1 MRFYG
6 QRVADDF
13 AARYAGL
20 LTGSYDCVDRIVLNA
35 YYPLGHSPGGFR
47 VWWRRLHDDSDDQ
60 LDNAHLMRLAGRF
73 ARRVRAFAAASGIP
87 VIECTRGERKH
98 LIAEEYLRTHSAGPG
113 VFLILVARAPATVWD
128 VRRPADGRV
137 IGAIAKKTSH
147 VNHYSFHIMD
157 PVWGHLTI
165 KMSGHPPF
173 AAQVILN
180 GHEYVAVAAQGEEIG
195 FVKEGNCFTG
205 IADPQRLA
213 RVADTLSQPAAI
225 GRLGQVC
232 DRWIYSACL
241 CFGLDLDEQERSGF
255 RYAYS
260 VYQVEYSRNLIFRDG
275 RQLDR
280 LFNTVADRARSRLDV
295 PAVRTL
301 FGARRRPGKYGTR
314 GLSPRLG
321 VVIETPAWDLTVF
334 KVHFG
339 LLTLKAYSKG
349 EHVLRFEAIALEK
362 FPEIVTRLAG
372 MAGRFCTA
380 LDCVHTAFIA
390 DGMLDELPRPAQ
402 LGKMRVGG
410 IDLNKPRIRAAL
422 QAVLALAAAP
432 AGFTVA
438 DLTAKVGAMTAQQD
452 YTARQAGYDLRK
464 LRGKG
469 LVARLGRTRRYHVP
483 PLAARTITALLA
495 LRDQVIAPILTGIRS
510 PQRRGRQPASWTA
523 VDRDYENLRIGMQSL
538 FQHLGI
544 HAAIPAA

>member
-1 MRFYG
+1 M
-6 QRVADDF
+6 
-13 AARYAGL
+13 
-20 LTGSYDCVDRIVLNA
+20 
-35 YYPLGHSPGGFR
+35 
-47 VWWRRLHDDSDDQ
+47 
-60 LDNAHLMRLAGRF
+60 
-73 ARRVRAFAAASGIP
+73 
-87 VIECTRGERKH
+87 
-98 LIAEEYLRTHSAGPG
+98 
-113 VFLILVARAPATVWD
+113 
-128 VRRPADGRV
+128 
-137 IGAIAKKTSH
+137 
-147 VNHYSFHIMD
+147 
-157 PVWGHLTI
+157 
-165 KMSGHPPF
+165 
-173 AAQVILN
+173 
-180 GHEYVAVAAQGEEIG
+180 
-195 FVKEGNCFTG
+195 
-205 IADPQRLA
+205 
-213 RVADTLSQPAAI
+213 SQPAAI

-255 RYAYS
+255 RCAYP

-334 KVHFG
+334 KAHFG

-349 EHVLRFEAIALEK
+349 EHVLRFEAIAHNTRQLGCGRVLEK

-410 IDLNKPRIRAAL
+410 IDLNKPRIRAVL

-438 DLTAKVGAMTAQQD
+438 DLTAKVCAMTGQQD
-452 YTARQAGYDLRK
+452 YTVRQAGYDLRK

-495 LRDQVIAPILTGIRS
+495 LRDQVIAPILAGIRS
-510 PQRRGRQPASWTA
+510 PQRRGRKPASWTA

>member
-1 MRFYG
+1 M
-6 QRVADDF
+6 
-13 AARYAGL
+13 
-20 LTGSYDCVDRIVLNA
+20 
-35 YYPLGHSPGGFR
+35 
-47 VWWRRLHDDSDDQ
+47 
-60 LDNAHLMRLAGRF
+60 
-73 ARRVRAFAAASGIP
+73 
-87 VIECTRGERKH
+87 
-98 LIAEEYLRTHSAGPG
+98 
-113 VFLILVARAPATVWD
+113 
-128 VRRPADGRV
+128 
-137 IGAIAKKTSH
+137 
-147 VNHYSFHIMD
+147 
-157 PVWGHLTI
+157 
-165 KMSGHPPF
+165 
-173 AAQVILN
+173 
-180 GHEYVAVAAQGEEIG
+180 
-195 FVKEGNCFTG
+195 
-205 IADPQRLA
+205 
-213 RVADTLSQPAAI
+213 SQPAAI

-301 FGARRRPGKYGTR
+301 SGARRRPGKYGTR

-339 LLTLKAYSKG
+339 LLTLKTYSKG

-410 IDLNKPRIRAAL
+410 IDLNKPRIRAVL

-438 DLTAKVGAMTAQQD
+438 DLTAKVCAMTGQQD

-510 PQRRGRQPASWTA
+510 PAQRTQARQLDRRRPRLRKSPHRHAVALPAPGHPRRPPRGIGGRTSIDKLFAIMEPQVGLGKIAADQLTGSIRCRSGGMPGGPRTRIGDTPGRQ
-523 VDRDYENLRIGMQSL
+523 
-538 FQHLGI
+538 
-544 HAAIPAA
+544 